1 MPRRKP
7 KHLFQPGQSGN
18 KSGRPPGATNKI
30 LISEQVREAFA
41 QLLEGAVPHLEDWLL
56 RTAQKN
62 PDKALDLWVRISER
76 FVPSLQRVD
85 HNIEGGNVMIP
96 IQINLPQ
103 MPSVGA
109 PPQDTLPSSPAEV
122 PKGIE
127 DSPPTSMILPRP
139 VLTPNMLRDMEGMGI
154 PVPSEFREG
163 THTGGLGEIVS
174 NESLT
179 KSVAPGWDGVTD
191 FIQGK
196 PKVNEPLTD
205 YLSHSPMPQTPAG
218 PEGDMGEPTT

>member
-30 LISEQVREAFA
+30 LISEQVREAFS

-163 THTGGLGEIVS
+163 THTGGLGVEDS
-174 NESLT
+174 
-179 KSVAPGWDGVTD
+179 
-191 FIQGK
+191 IQGK

-205 YLSHSPMPQTPAG
+205 YLSHSPLPQTPAG
-218 PEGDMGEPTT
+218 LGMVGGSGGWDQGGTR